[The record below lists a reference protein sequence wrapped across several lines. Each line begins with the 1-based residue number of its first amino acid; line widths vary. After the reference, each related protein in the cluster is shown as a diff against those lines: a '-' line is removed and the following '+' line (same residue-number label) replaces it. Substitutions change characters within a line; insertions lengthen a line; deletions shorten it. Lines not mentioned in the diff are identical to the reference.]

1 MTMVN
6 THLLDSI
13 QENSNDKTIKKSSSL
28 GTRLFFG
35 LTFFSIAFGWVYR
48 DELYLSA
55 EEGLGYNLG
64 IIGGVFMLVLL
75 LYPLRKKIR
84 WLSRLGAIKH
94 WFRIHMA
101 LGIIG
106 PTLILYHSSFS
117 LGSVNSNV
125 ALFCM
130 IIVAA
135 SGLVGR
141 FIYTRIHYDLYGEKM
156 SLAELKDS
164 LQVTKQKIGSQ
175 FSSLPEIENQLQTL
189 EQAAYKRRN
198 FIMQFI
204 WIPVLVVMTNIRRRR
219 IKRILKSDIRKTH
232 GKLSHDD
239 MQVFRQSLRAI
250 YNYIETTKR
259 LGQLN
264 TYERL
269 FSIWHIVH
277 LPLFFML
284 IITGIIHVIAVH
296 MY

>member
-1 MTMVN
+1 MTMAN
-6 THLLDSI
+6 NEILESI
-13 QENSNDKTIKKSSSL
+13 QENDYETTIKKRSSVT
-28 GTRLFFG
+28 TRLFFG
-35 LTFFSIAFGWVYR
+35 SSFLCIALGWFFR
-48 DELYLSA
+48 DELYISA
-55 EEGLGYNLG
+55 EDGLGYNLG
-64 IIGGVFMLVLL
+64 ILGGIFMLILL

-84 WLSRLGAIKH
+84 WLNRLGAIKH

-101 LGIIG
+101 LGVLG
-106 PTLILYHSSFS
+106 PILILYHASFA

-125 ALFCM
+125 ALICM
-130 IIVAA
+130 IIVAT
-135 SGLVGR
+135 SGLIGR

-156 SLAELKDS
+156 SLADLKKN
-164 LQVTKQKIGSQ
+164 LQTVKQKIGSQ
-175 FSSLPEIENQLQTL
+175 FSSLPEIEKQLHEL

-198 FIMQFI
+198 FIMQFV
-204 WIPVLVVMTNIRRRR
+204 WIPVLMVMTNIRRRK
-219 IKRILKSDIRKTH
+219 IKHILKNDIRKTH
-232 GKLSHDD
+232 GKLTHED
-239 MQVFRQSLRAI
+239 MQIFRQSLRAI

-259 LGQLN
+259 LGQLT